1 MSLLIV
7 LRPLA
12 EVDLLAARDWYERQS
27 AGLGI
32 DFGKAV
38 DAALSRIVLMPEMYA
53 VVFDA
58 VRRAKLGRFPYLI
71 YYRVLSDQIEVI
83 AVLHSSRNPKVWQDR
98 VN

>member
-1 MSLLIV
+1 MSLPLV

-38 DAALSRIVLMPEMYA
+38 E
-53 VVFDA
+53 
-58 VRRAKLGRFPYLI
+58 
-71 YYRVLSDQIEVI
+71 
-83 AVLHSSRNPKVWQDR
+83 LHLVESF
-98 VN
+98 